1 MRRFILSLTL
11 LATVIVP
18 SYAQSYPSK
27 WKLTKVNGTSFEQ
40 LWAADRHHIKATEC
54 GDAWLDAPKCE
65 GLGEG
70 DSWTFHYP
78 VKDIPAGTFVEFDF
92 ALGTSAG
99 SPRYIAVE
107 YLDGRKWVAKDTVKC
122 IGGPNE
128 PSSIIQTI
136 RFSKAV
142 KGEGELLVRL
152 RPVGDEVCTYDTSV
166 PRDSLD
172 SHLKLMPYGYVSGYA
187 NILGTD
193 GPKDTVR
200 VGYLGNSFTYV
211 NATDFMLKELAWN
224 EGHFLDI
231 SLNAYPGAS
240 FKTHL
245 RLTGSLDVLHGE
257 GYEWFFV
264 QDQSQQAAYYGR
276 ESRNDILD
284 NNRSLAKIIRHGSP
298 DVKIVYEET
307 WAYSKDNF
315 GGFGSFEYFDA
326 CADDGAARLAEEINA
341 TVSPIAQAFSIVRKE
356 RPDINLYSDDDHHQ
370 SAYGAYLKAS
380 VNCVKM
386 FGPFTSDK
394 ANFALDAEKCA
405 YLRQVAERAVLGNEV
420 QKDLPKGEMLSF
432 EMKDS
437 AIYPG
442 TVRNIQVY
450 VPAQYD
456 GKTPACLFVR
466 MDGLGHNI
474 PQLFDELIDEGAMP
488 VTVAVF
494 VTSGRVLDEEG
505 NVVRYNRSNEFDRM
519 TSTWA
524 RFLDEEVVAQVEKL
538 TTSDGRRIVISRN
551 AADRA
556 INGDSS
562 GGIAAFNAA
571 WQRPDLFSR
580 VYSIVGTFVPFRGG
594 DNFPALIRKN
604 ETKPLRIFLQDNDK
618 DSWNLTFGSW
628 YEYNQLMYSALK
640 YAGYDMQF
648 HWDKGGHSGN
658 NGGRIMKDVLRWL
671 WKDWPQ
677 APVAGKSENGLVCSL
692 VIPGEGWKECPKM
705 DGNPSFEATYPGGD
719 FVVYSKPY
727 SNVLM
732 SSILDG
738 DGKRIYEEEFY
749 WLHSEGGENTEK
761 RFLAFDTEGWL
772 YASSTIGIQVCD
784 HNGRVRAIIDT
795 PDGEL
800 QSFSFVGNTLY
811 VKVDGKCYCRKIG
824 HNAADGKS
832 LRPKS
837 QGQG

>member
-1 MRRFILSLTL
+1 MKRSLLSLFILTTV
-11 LATVIVP
+11 LA
-18 SYAQSYPSK
+18 SAGAQSYPSK
-27 WKLTKVNGTSFEQ
+27 WKLTKTNGTSFEQ

-54 GDAWLDAPKCE
+54 GDVWIDAPKCE
-65 GLGEG
+65 GLGET
-70 DSWTFHYP
+70 DCWTFHYP
-78 VKDIPAGTFVEFDF
+78 VKDLQAGTFVEFDF
-92 ALGTSAG
+92 VLGTSAG
-99 SPRYIAVE
+99 SPRYLVVE
-107 YLDGRKWVAKDTVKC
+107 YLDGKKWIAKDTVKC

-128 PSSIIQTI
+128 PSDIIETI
-136 RFSKAV
+136 RFNKAV
-142 KGEGELLVRL
+142 KGEGELLIRL
-152 RPVGDEVCTYDTSV
+152 RPIGKEVCSFDTAA
-166 PRDSLD
+166 PGDSLD

-187 NILGTD
+187 NILGTQA
-193 GPKDTVR
+193 PKDTVR
-200 VGYLGNSFTYV
+200 VGYLGNSFTFV
-211 NATDFMLKELAWN
+211 NAADFMLKELAWN
-224 EGHFLDI
+224 EGHFLDM
-231 SLNAYPGAS
+231 SVSTYPGAS
-240 FKTHL
+240 FKTHI
-245 RLTGSLDVLHGE
+245 RLTGSLDVLKKE
-257 GYEWFFV
+257 GYDWFIL

-276 ESRNDILD
+276 DSRKDILD
-284 NNRSLAKIIRHGSP
+284 NNLSLAKIIRHGSP
-298 DVKIVYEET
+298 DVKVIYEET

-326 CADDGAARLAEEINA
+326 CADDGAARLAKEINA
-341 TVSPIAQAFSIVRKE
+341 AVSPIAQAFAIVREE
-356 RPDINLYSDDDHHQ
+356 RPDINLYSDDFHHP
-370 SAYGAYLKAS
+370 SAYGAYLKAC
-380 VNCVKM
+380 VNCVCM
-386 FGPFTSDK
+386 FGPFSSDR
-394 ANFALDAEKCA
+394 ADFALDSEKCS
-405 YLRQVAERAVLGNEV
+405 YLRSVAERVYSSVEEKKV
-420 QKDLPKGEMLSF
+420 PEGEMLSF

-466 MDGLGHNI
+466 MDGNGHNI
-474 PQLFDELIDEGAMP
+474 PQLFDELIEDGSMP
-488 VTVAVF
+488 VTIAVF
-494 VTSGRVLDEEG
+494 VTSGRVLDADG

-524 RFLDEEVVAQVEKL
+524 RFLDEEVVAEVEKL
-538 TTSDGRRIVISRN
+538 TTSDGRKIFISRN
-551 AADRA
+551 ASDRA

-594 DNFPALIRKN
+594 DNFPALIRKS

-628 YEYNQLMYSALK
+628 YEYNQLMFSALE

-648 HWDKGGHSGN
+648 HWDKGGHSGT

-677 APVAGKSENGLVCSL
+677 APVAGKSENELVSSL
-692 VIPGEGWKECPKM
+692 ILPSEGWRECAKM
-705 DGNPSFEATYPGGD
+705 EGIASYEATYPGGD

-732 SSILDG
+732 SSILNSDG
-738 DGKRIYEEEFY
+738 NRIFEEEFY
-749 WLHSEGGENTEK
+749 WLHSEGGEDIDR

-772 YASSTIGIQVCD
+772 FVSSAIGIQVCD
-784 HNGRVRAIIDT
+784 QNGRVRAIIAI
-795 PDGEL
+795 PDGKL

-811 VKVDGKCYCRKIG
+811 VKVDGKCYCRKVG
-824 HNAADGKS
+824 HSAAVKS
-832 LRPKS
+832 SPRPKS